1 MTGIPS
7 DWRESGVRIVRQG
20 EFDPNTP
27 QTPGMHREAAIS
39 RASAGAEKI
48 CAGPVINQPG
58 APTGAHHHGSLDS
71 VIYVVTGR
79 ARMRWGDRLEFVAEA
94 GPGDFI
100 YVPPFVPHQEINANA
115 DEQLSCVVIRS
126 DQDPVVVN
134 LDLPQVED
142 LARAQWVAWHHPAQ

>member
-48 CAGPVINQPG
+48 WAGTVGRPL
-58 APTGAHHHGSLDS
+58 ADS
-71 VIYVVTGR
+71 AY
-79 ARMRWGDRLEFVAEA
+79 
-94 GPGDFI
+94 
-100 YVPPFVPHQEINANA
+100 
-115 DEQLSCVVIRS
+115 RS
-126 DQDPVVVN
+126 
-134 LDLPQVED
+134 
-142 LARAQWVAWHHPAQ
+142 AK